1 MNQIFSYIVFGI
13 MAVIGGGASVFLTVS
28 LPVVVIFKIYRMIRY
43 GYKITD

>member
-28 LPVVVIFKIYRMIRY
+28 LPGVVIFKIYRMIRY

>member
-13 MAVIGGGASVFLTVS
+13 MAVIGGGASVFLTAS
-28 LPVVVIFKIYRMIRY
+28 LPAVVIFKIYRMIRY